1 MVTIDYELNSD
12 GVINLLEAFLVRCR
26 IDYLNGVPNSRRD
39 DEKEI
44 EKALIVM
51 FGGEKGGEMINE
63 LKRQKTHENRKIYN
77 LTAAQNKARY

>member
-44 EKALIVM
+44 EKEIGRAHV
-51 FGGEKGGEMINE
+51 
-63 LKRQKTHENRKIYN
+63 
-77 LTAAQNKARY
+77 